1 MSGRELAPAVF
12 YTGDCM
18 NCNEAI
24 EYIHSLEKFGIKP
37 GMERINALC
46 AALGNP
52 QDKLKIIHVAG
63 TNGKGS
69 TSTMISNILRKSGYN
84 TGLFISPY
92 VTDFR
97 ERIQY
102 NGNMIE
108 KNELAD
114 CVEKVKDAVDKLLL
128 QDIQPTEFEA
138 VTAAAFLYFEKKKC
152 DFVVLEVGLGGRLD
166 STNIINAPYV
176 SVITSI
182 SLDHTA
188 ILGDTIEKIANEKCG
203 IIKFGAET
211 VVYPFQ
217 DESAMNVIKNT
228 CEKKHN
234 SLRIPDVTGIIIG
247 EEDIDGTEVEYC
259 GIKYKLP
266 LAGKHMVYNSC
277 TAIEAVKS
285 LERFN
290 ICISDEMIKSG
301 IESSVMPARM
311 ELLRKKP
318 VIILDGGHNEG
329 CALALSAFIRKHLKN
344 KRIIILSSLM
354 ADKDY
359 ETYLKTVVPYAETF
373 IATKADVP
381 RALPSDE
388 LMNTASLYCKN
399 CYEFSESSKA
409 VKAAVNITQPDD
421 ALIICGSFY
430 LAGEIRNYLLNL

>member
-1 MSGRELAPAVF
+1 
-12 YTGDCM
+12 M

-37 GMERINALC
+37 GMERIRALC

-69 TSTMISNILRKSGYN
+69 TSTMISNILRKAGYD

-97 ERIQY
+97 ERIQF

-108 KNELAD
+108 KNDLAE
-114 CVEKVKDAVDKLLL
+114 CVEKVRNVIEILSEN
-128 QDIQPTEFEA
+128 DIQPTEFEA

-176 SVITSI
+176 SVITSV

-188 ILGDTIEKIANEKCG
+188 ILGDTIEKIAAEKCG

-217 DESAMNVIKNT
+217 DDKAMEVIKKT
-228 CEKKHN
+228 CADKHN
-234 SLRIPDVTGIIIG
+234 SLRIPDISALSVN
-247 EEDIDGTEVEYC
+247 EEKIDGTQVEYC
-259 GIKYKLP
+259 GISYKLP

-285 LERFN
+285 LGRFN
-290 ICISDEMIKSG
+290 IKISDNAIKSG

-311 ELLRKKP
+311 ELLRTKP

-329 CALALSAFIRKHLKN
+329 CAKALASFIEKHLKN
-344 KRIIILSSLM
+344 KRIIMLSSLM

-359 ETYLKTVVPYAETF
+359 ETYLKTVVPYCETF

-381 RALPSDE
+381 RALSSDE
-388 LMNTASLYCKN
+388 LMKSAAAYCNN
-399 CYEFSESSKA
+399 CHDISDPAKA
-409 VKAAVNITQPDD
+409 VKAAVNITHPDD
-421 ALIICGSFY
+421 ALIVCGSFY
-430 LAGEIRNYLLNL
+430 LAGEIRNFLLNL

>member
-1 MSGRELAPAVF
+1 
-12 YTGDCM
+12 M

-24 EYIHSLEKFGIKP
+24 EYIHSLQKFGIKP
-37 GMERINALC
+37 GMERIRALC
-46 AALGNP
+46 DALGNP
-52 QDKLKIIHVAG
+52 QEKLKVIHVAG

-108 KNELAD
+108 KSELSD
-114 CVEKVKDAVDKLLL
+114 CVERVKEAIDALLL
-128 QDIQPTEFEA
+128 NDIQPTEFEA
-138 VTAAAFLYFEKKKC
+138 LTAVAFLYFEKKKC

-182 SLDHTA
+182 SLDHIA
-188 ILGDTIEKIANEKCG
+188 ILGDTIEKIAFEKCG

-211 VVYPFQ
+211 VSYPFQ
-217 DESAMNVIKNT
+217 DEKAMEIIKKT
-228 CEKKHN
+228 CRDKHN
-234 SLRIPDVTGIIIG
+234 SLRIPDVS
-247 EEDIDGTEVEYC
+247 ELSVEDEDMNGTQVEYC
-259 GIKYKLP
+259 GLSYKLP

-277 TAIEAVKS
+277 TAIEAIRS

-290 ICISDEMIKSG
+290 ICISDEVIKSG
-301 IESSVMPARM
+301 IEMTVMPARM

-318 VIILDGGHNEG
+318 LIILDGGHNEG
-329 CALALSAFIRKHLKN
+329 CANALSSFIKKHLSD
-344 KRIIILSSLM
+344 KRIVMISSLM

-359 ETYLKTVVPYAETF
+359 SSYLKSVACYADTF

-388 LMNTASLYCKN
+388 LMMSASIYCEN
-399 CYEFSESSKA
+399 CYDISDPVKA
-409 VKAAVNITQPDD
+409 VKAAVNITQPED
-421 ALIICGSFY
+421 ALVVCGSFY

>member
-1 MSGRELAPAVF
+1 
-12 YTGDCM
+12 M

-37 GMERINALC
+37 GMERIRALC
-46 AALGNP
+46 NALGNP
-52 QDKLKIIHVAG
+52 QEKLKIIHVAG

-92 VTDFR
+92 VADFR

-108 KNELAD
+108 KNELAE
-114 CVEKVKDAVDKLLL
+114 CVEKVKSVIEMLAV

-188 ILGDTIEKIANEKCG
+188 ILGDTIEKIAAEKCG
-203 IIKFGAET
+203 IIKFGSET

-217 DESAMNVIKNT
+217 DEKALSVIMNT
-228 CEKKHN
+228 CHVKHN
-234 SLRIPDVTGIIIG
+234 SLRIPDIGRLSVG
-247 EEDIDGTEVEYC
+247 EEKIDGTDVDYC
-259 GIKYKLP
+259 GICYKLP
-266 LAGKHMVYNSC
+266 FAGEHMVYNSC

-290 ICISDEMIKSG
+290 IRISDESIKSG

-329 CALALSAFIRKHLKN
+329 CAQALSSFIEKHLKN
-344 KRIIILSSLM
+344 KRIVMLSSLM

-359 ETYLKTVVPYAETF
+359 DTYLKTVVPYCDTF

-381 RALPSDE
+381 RALSSTE
-388 LMNTASLYCKN
+388 LMESAGRFCKN
-399 CYEFSESSKA
+399 CHDIPEPEKA
-409 VKAAVNITQPDD
+409 VKAAVNITHQEDV
-421 ALIICGSFY
+421 LIACGSFY